1 MPTNGF
7 TFGQSQSFPG
17 ASQQHGANGTASP
30 FSFGGGGGV
39 SSFNFSAG
47 PSTTAPNPFAS
58 MSTAGPSQQPDGS
71 GFSGFKGSIF
81 NLPPA
86 SSTGPA
92 QQPLPSGSLFGNTNT
107 SAPSTGVTNATAGAS
122 LFGQPTVSSP
132 GPSTPVASTGIFG
145 SPSPE
150 KTSPLGQSTAGDGGD
165 SMQTSPDAKSS
176 ITSKPSIFGNGN
188 TAPPKFGA
196 IGGGGL
202 FSSTTAPA
210 SGQSPTKPPLFGAKP
225 AEQSIPPSPSIFG
238 ATTHTTSTAT
248 ISTAAPSNP
257 LAAASPAKP
266 PTQNLFQTPNLFS
279 GASSNPFQPTGE
291 KQEEKK
297 PSDSSAPK
305 SPFQFTA
312 STTSG
317 PSFFKSENTAPPA
330 TSGGLFGPK
339 PSLGASQSPSTGN
352 MFAPEPPAT
361 TEQSPPKTPDGNP
374 FGGLFAPKPSPS
386 QQAPASKPEEPKQQP
401 PASTFGSLFAPKPSA
416 PAQEKPAESA
426 KPATFAPM
434 FSASTPAAG
443 TAKPPSLFQPSNSVF
458 QPPSSTPAAPPQT
471 APKEPAPQRLETM
484 EPKGLSV
491 DLNKHLKGNVELL
504 NRVRILNESF
514 KREITNLDP
523 AKDDFDLLILYYM
536 RVRET
541 IGAPTGGEHQPKRKS
556 RDEESTDAKDAPVQK
571 KVKPFGESI
580 GPSSPAPQMDLGPSS
595 ITSTPSKLFGA
606 TETPKSSKRKA
617 DEEGEASFSE
627 SSAAKRSH
635 GDSATASIFA
645 QTFSNSKSAESEKE
659 ADKAEPPKSPVSS
672 PFKPAT
678 PESKKVAPESTTPTT
693 SPAKS
698 LFPPPA
704 ASTST
709 PLFGQPASASKP
721 ASTPSSNAP
730 ANPFTLKPTENKDA
744 APSTASSFQIPKF
757 GSGSG
762 TNFFAQFKSQAAQ
775 DAEKEKAKRKEEDF
789 DSEDDDEAEWER
801 KDAEEQ
807 RKKREQ
813 FASQTQKRA
822 KFVPGKGFVFEDD
835 SSAEAPE
842 SQKTEETAFSNG
854 PSISNSGTSVFD
866 AKKSPMKSSNIFG
879 HLSAT
884 PTEVEEND
892 GDDTEEDEAT
902 RVEREPKAATA
913 SADTIAD
920 DSEDGDFGK
929 ALKKSKA
936 AAMPEK
942 AATSAGSFG
951 QSTTST
957 TPALSSGSLF
967 DHVQSKED
975 ENKGDSTSQKNP
987 FASLFSTPRPASSSG
1002 STPSIFAPAASSSS
1016 STSIFGSG
1024 SSLFGSGPATSGTST
1039 GSIFG
1044 ASPSATKPSNDHTWK
1059 MDSPIKFATD
1069 STSKPESGGGTP
1081 ATEAPKPFS
1090 TLFGATPAEPKPS
1103 TAGSQ
1108 PSLGFTFGAP
1118 SFGAPSQQT
1127 SVFSSAA
1134 DSATTSNAST
1144 PGVTP
1149 DAGGNDSKDGEAAE
1163 ALPQADL
1170 SRGGAGE
1177 EDEDVLMEIR
1187 GRGLK
1192 LKPHQGWDSQGVG
1205 FVRVLKNRTT
1215 SRSRILLRADPSG
1228 NVVLNASLMK
1238 AIKYTVSGT
1247 SVQFTVPKPDGSME
1261 QWAIRVKKEDAERLG
1276 STMEDAKA

>member
-1 MPTNGF
+1 
-7 TFGQSQSFPG
+7 
-17 ASQQHGANGTASP
+17 
-30 FSFGGGGGV
+30 
-39 SSFNFSAG
+39 
-47 PSTTAPNPFAS
+47 
-58 MSTAGPSQQPDGS
+58 MSTASPSQQPDAS

-92 QQPLPSGSLFGNTNT
+92 QQPLPSGGLFGNTNT
-107 SAPSTGVTNATAGAS
+107 SAPSTGATTATTGAS

-132 GPSTPVASTGIFG
+132 GPSTPAASTGIFG
-145 SPSPE
+145 PPSPE

-176 ITSKPSIFGNGN
+176 TTSKPSIFGNGN

-210 SGQSPTKPPLFGAKP
+210 SGQSPTKPPLSGAKP
-225 AEQSIPPSPSIFG
+225 AEQSAPPSPSFFG
-238 ATTHTTSTAT
+238 ATTQTTSTAT
-248 ISTAAPSNP
+248 TSTAAPSNP

-266 PTQNLFQTPNLFS
+266 STQNLFQSSNLFS
-279 GASSNPFQPTGE
+279 GASSNPFQPTEE

-297 PSDSSAPK
+297 SSESSGPK

-317 PSFFKSENTAPPA
+317 PSLFSKSENTPPA

-339 PSLGASQSPSTGN
+339 PSFGASQPPSTGN
-352 MFAPEPPAT
+352 IFAPKPLAA
-361 TEQSPPKTPDGNP
+361 TEQSPSKAPEGHSL
-374 FGGLFAPKPSPS
+374 GGLFAPKPAPS
-386 QQAPASKPEEPKQQP
+386 QPAPASEPEESKQQP
-401 PASTFGSLFAPKPSA
+401 PANPFGSLFAPKPNA
-416 PAQEKPAESA
+416 PAQEKPVESV
-426 KPATFAPM
+426 KPATSAP

-443 TAKPPSLFQPSNSVF
+443 TAKPPSLFQPSTSLF
-458 QPPSSTPAAPPQT
+458 QPPSSTPTAASQT
-471 APKEPAPQRLETM
+471 APKELAPQRLETM

-504 NRVRILNESF
+504 SRVRILNESF
-514 KREITNLDP
+514 KREITKLDP

-556 RDEESTDAKDAPVQK
+556 RDEESTDAKDGTPQK
-571 KVKPFGESI
+571 KVKPFGDSV
-580 GPSSPAPQMDLGPSS
+580 GLSSPAPQMNLGPSS

-606 TETPKSSKRKA
+606 TETPKSSKRRA
-617 DEEGEASFSE
+617 DEEAEAFVSE
-627 SSAAKRSH
+627 SPAAKRSH

-645 QTFSNSKSAESEKE
+645 QTFSNSKSGESDKESEKT
-659 ADKAEPPKSPVSS
+659 EPPKSPISS

-678 PESKKVAPESTTPTT
+678 PESKKEAPESTTPTT
-693 SPAKS
+693 SPAKI

-744 APSTASSFQIPKF
+744 APSTASPFQIPKF
-757 GSGSG
+757 GSDSG

-842 SQKTEETAFSNG
+842 SRKTEETAPLNG
-854 PSISNSGTSVFD
+854 PSISSSGASVFD
-866 AKKSPMKSSNIFG
+866 AKKSPVKSSNIFG
-879 HLSAT
+879 HLPAT

-902 RVEREPKAATA
+902 RAEREPKAATA
-913 SADTIAD
+913 SADTVAD

-936 AAMPEK
+936 AATPDK

-957 TPALSSGSLF
+957 TPTSSSGSLF
-967 DHVQSKED
+967 DRVQGKED
-975 ENKGDSTSQKNP
+975 EGKGDSTAPKNP
-987 FASLFSTPRPASSSG
+987 FASLFSSPKPASSLA
-1002 STPSIFAPAASSSS
+1002 STPSVLAPATSSSS

-1024 SSLFGSGPATSGTST
+1024 SSLFGSGPATSGTSA

-1044 ASPSATKPSNDHTWK
+1044 ASQSATKSSNDHTWK
-1059 MDSPIKFATD
+1059 MNSPIKFATD
-1069 STSKPESGGGTP
+1069 STSKPESGSGAP

-1118 SFGAPSQQT
+1118 SQQT
-1127 SVFSSAA
+1127 SSVFSSAA
-1134 DSATTSNAST
+1134 NSATTSNAST
-1144 PGVTP
+1144 PGATP
-1149 DAGGNDSKDGEAAE
+1149 ESGGNDSGDGEAAE
-1163 ALPQADL
+1163 ALPQTDL

-1177 EDEDVLMEIR
+1177 EDEDVLLETR

-1192 LKPHQGWDSQGVG
+1192 LKPQEGWDSQGVG

-1238 AIKYTVSGT
+1238 AIKYTVNGT